1 MLLQAARNHHA
12 MLAARALGR
21 MAGVLTG
28 RLGTPPCTAAR
39 QALAALLTPSL
50 AARLVEPDPQDLLQQ
65 LNGSVCTPQ
74 VRASALQLISFN
86 DTLVKQC
93 CCNCAWCQ
101 CHSYS
106 SQTCRHLLEYGLSC
120 HSMP

>member
-1 MLLQAARNHHA
+1 

-28 RLGTPPCTAAR
+28 RLGTPACTAAR

-50 AARLVEPDPQDLLQQ
+50 AARLAELDPQDLLQQ

-74 VRASALQLISFN
+74 VGASALQLNSIH
-86 DTLVKQC
+86 DIMVK
-93 CCNCAWCQ
+93 
-101 CHSYS
+101 
-106 SQTCRHLLEYGLSC
+106 
-120 HSMP
+120 P

>member
-1 MLLQAARNHHA
+1 MLIQAARNHHA

-50 AARLVEPDPQDLLQQ
+50 AARLAEPDPQDLLQQ

-74 VRASALQLISFN
+74 VGASPLQLNSFH
-86 DTLVKQC
+86 DTLVKQSC
-93 CCNCAWCQ
+93 CRRAWCQ

-106 SQTCRHLLEYGLSC
+106 SHPCQPAPVEA
-120 HSMP
+120 